1 MATCPAWI
9 LLPLAPLG
17 SISVQQPRGYSSL
30 LPLPGSAPQ
39 LPITWAVVGLGVV
52 VGKVKET
59 LDPVQGHFG
68 LQEAVDHP
76 REVVERK
83 DEHAHQRQG
92 REHLSRVEGGGGA
105 GA

>member
-1 MATCPAWI
+1 M
-9 LLPLAPLG
+9 
-17 SISVQQPRGYSSL
+17 
-30 LPLPGSAPQ
+30 
-39 LPITWAVVGLGVV
+39 